1 MTRTVIFAFYD
12 KSAII
17 HDYVLNYL
25 RHLKEVAD
33 KIIFIADNHTLKTE
47 QDKLQGLVEYAE
59 FNKHG
64 EYDFGSYKRGFQ
76 YAQNSG
82 ILKHTDELI
91 FANDSCFCI
100 DSLLPIF
107 EKMAQSNC
115 DFWGITESK
124 ALVHHLQSYFLVFK
138 NPVFTSSAFA
148 DFINSITKQVSVKDV
163 IKNYELKLT
172 SVLEENGFKPDAF
185 IKASN
190 DCDPM
195 LRTFD
200 LFDMG
205 DVLIKRKIFT
215 EKDACINSP
224 RVILNQIKN
233 KHLQAYNDIC
243 HYYKKTFSALFPLIM
258 PADIEKIKHFLFQ
271 KKITNSGKLYIKIC
285 KLPVY
290 RKELKHEN

>member
-25 RHLKEVAD
+25 RYLKEVAEN
-33 KIIFIADNHTLKTE
+33 IIFIADNSALKTE
-47 QDKLQGLVEYAE
+47 QDKLQGLVEHAE

-76 YAQNSG
+76 YALNSG

-124 ALVHHLQSYFLVFK
+124 ALMHHLQSYFLVFK
-138 NPVFTSSAFA
+138 KPVFTSSAFTN
-148 DFINSITKQVSVKDV
+148 FINSITKQASVKDV

-185 IKASN
+185 IKAFNKDNPTSSA
-190 DCDPM
+190 
-195 LRTFD
+195 LK

-233 KHLQAYNDIC
+233 KHPQAYNDIC
-243 HYYKKTFSALFPLIM
+243 RYYKKTFFPLFPLIM
-258 PADIEKIKHFLFQ
+258 PADLEKIKHFLFQ
-271 KKITNSGKLYIKIC
+271 KKITNSGKLCIKIC

-290 RKELKHEN
+290 RRKINI